1 MTSRVFIASQAQGK
15 PMKVVHIVPR
25 GKVRLY
31 GAIVKKE
38 ASIRKNGRGTFF
50 RAGRAT
56 KSATKWKH
64 RRYKGSVDLA
74 VGDDEQVT
82 ARVRSPSE
90 EWQMLSAFLGWINRH
105 FGDDVTAV
113 NIQYR

>member
-1 MTSRVFIASQAQGK
+1 
-15 PMKVVHIVPR
+15 MKVVQIMPR

-50 RAGRAT
+50 RAGRKAQ
-56 KSATKWKH
+56 SAAKWKH
-64 RRYKGSVDLA
+64 RRYKGSVDLKLGA
-74 VGDDEQVT
+74 DEQVT
-82 ARVRSPSE
+82 AQVRSPDQ
-90 EWQMLSAFLGWINRH
+90 EWQMLSAFLGWVNRH
-105 FGDDVTAV
+105 FGDQVTAV